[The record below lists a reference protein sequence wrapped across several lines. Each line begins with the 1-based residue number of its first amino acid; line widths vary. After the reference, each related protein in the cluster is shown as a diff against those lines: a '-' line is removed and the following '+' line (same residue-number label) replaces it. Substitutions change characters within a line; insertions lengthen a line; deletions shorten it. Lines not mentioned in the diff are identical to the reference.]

1 MKLRYSLIIFLLAS
15 IPVKGQFLLPDTSI
29 KVFQDGDFLG
39 MPWVGA
45 FNQPQFS
52 FADFDADGQD
62 ELLVFDREGLAPR
75 VFSWDITAKI
85 WRWMPGKGKFFP
97 PVHSWLFAT
106 DINCDQW
113 PDLVFGTSDTNTASI
128 WLGTGRFLWKDHGVI
143 LDQNGAPAY
152 ILQGDVPA
160 LGDVNG
166 DGLIDL
172 LSMNEV
178 GTQVV
183 LYARQGPCD
192 SVSFVLDNECWG
204 GFSEGGIN
212 SEIFLNTNCFS
223 VGGSSSTETNG
234 QHAGSTLTISDID
247 GDGLNDMLIGDINQ
261 NTITYVHN
269 GGVLQFAVMDA
280 VEVPFPSGT
289 QAIQLKLF
297 PAIYSGD
304 IDQDGDI
311 DLIAGPNDVIAGR
324 NQNQIWLYENSS
336 SSGAMT
342 LSRKST
348 DWLGGEMI
356 DVGERSQPAF
366 SDINGDG
373 LPDMVI
379 GNFSLRPDNENS
391 TSSLYYFLNTGTQS
405 SPAFDLLNSDW
416 LSISSVFNPTIF
428 GLAPAFGDIDQDG
441 DDDLILG
448 EQSGKVH
455 FFRNSAGPGN
465 PAIFFLQTSA
475 FLGIDVGKDA
485 VPVLA
490 DLTGDGKLDLVIGAQ
505 DGKLHFAENDNI
517 IPGIVSFKPLIQDFG
532 QIGGLQEENL
542 SPCAVSNTSGDP
554 ELLIGTKG
562 GKLLHLGNIAGNLN
576 GSFSV
581 LDSAYGNLP
590 LTSFGSPV
598 LTQFPLGLPF
608 LVVGNWQGGLQ
619 AFKEES
625 TNRIRE
631 GAETLGPYQVL
642 VSGKEME
649 VVFSPPL
656 PYQGTLELFANTGQL
671 ISASQI
677 NPGSISFHFGL
688 ADLPPSVYFLK
699 FTSKGEFWT
708 KKILV
713 SN

>member
-1 MKLRYSLIIFLLAS
+1 MKRRNVLILLLLTS
-15 IPVKGQFLLPDTSI
+15 IHAQGQFLLPDTSI
-29 KVFQDGDFLG
+29 KVFQDGNFLE
-39 MPWVGA
+39 MPWTGA

-52 FADFDADGQD
+52 FADFDTDGQD

-75 VFSWDITAKI
+75 VFSWDTNEKM

-97 PVHSWLFAT
+97 RVGSWLFAT
-106 DINCDQW
+106 DLNCDQW
-113 PDLVFGTSDTNTASI
+113 PDLVFGTPDTSTATI
-128 WLGTGRFLWKDHGVI
+128 WLGTGRFLWEPHGVI
-143 LDQNGAPAY
+143 LDENGLPAY
-152 ILQGDVPA
+152 VLQEDTPA

-192 SVSFVLDNECWG
+192 SISFILDNECWG

-212 SEIFLNTNCFS
+212 SQIFLNTSCFTG
-223 VGGSSSTETNG
+223 GGSSNTETNG

-269 GGVLQFAVMDA
+269 GGVPQFAVMDA
-280 VEVPFPSGT
+280 AEVPFPSGT
-289 QAIQLKLF
+289 QTIQLKLF
-297 PAIYSGD
+297 PAIYAGD

-311 DLIAGPNDVIAGR
+311 DLIAAPNDVIAGR

-336 SSGAMT
+336 PSGAMN
-342 LSRKST
+342 LSRKTTS
-348 DWLGGEMI
+348 WLGGQMI

-373 LPDMVI
+373 LPDMII

-391 TSSLYYFLNTGTQS
+391 TSSLHYYLNTGTPS
-405 SPAFDLLNSDW
+405 SPAFDLLDSDW

-428 GLAPAFGDIDQDG
+428 GLAPTFGDIDLDG
-441 DDDLILG
+441 DEDLILG

-465 PAIFFLQTSA
+465 PATFFLQASD

-490 DLTGDGKLDLVIGAQ
+490 DLTGDGKLDLLIGAQ
-505 DGKLHFAENDNI
+505 DGKLYFAENDNAV
-517 IPGIVSFKPLIQDFG
+517 PGVVSFKPLVQDFG
-532 QIGGLQEENL
+532 QLGGLMEENS
-542 SPCAVSNTSGDP
+542 SPCVVSNSSGDP

-562 GKLLHLGNIAGNLN
+562 GKLLRIGNIAGNLS
-576 GSFSV
+576 GAFSV
-581 LDSAYGNLP
+581 LDSSYGNLP
-590 LTSFGSPV
+590 LIPFGSPV
-598 LTQFPLGLPF
+598 LTHFSSGLPF
-608 LVVGNWQGGLQ
+608 LVMGNWQGGIQ
-619 AFKEES
+619 AFREES
-625 TNRIRE
+625 INRIGE
-631 GAETLGPYQVL
+631 KVAKSAPYQVL
-642 VSGKEME
+642 VSEEEME
-649 VVFSPPL
+649 VIFSSPL
-656 PYQGTLELFANTGQL
+656 LYRGTLELFTNTGQL
-671 ISASQI
+671 ISSS
-677 NPGSISFHFGL
+677 NTEPGTVSSHL
-688 ADLPPSVYFLK
+688 SVQNLPTGIYILK

-713 SN
+713 NN